1 MSTRPALSVILPNY
15 NHADYLDRCI
25 TAVLDQSFKDLEFV
39 IVDDGSTDGSVQVI
53 RKYARVDPRVRFYQ
67 NDRNR
72 GVIYTLNRALSYATA
87 DYVLG
92 AASDDYVLPG
102 YFEAAFDLLKA
113 NPGAGIALGLC
124 ATVNDDGHLLAE
136 TPGLWA
142 EEPMFMDPADVAGR
156 ITNCGVPGPVIWH
169 RQAFLDAGAYIP
181 ELRWHGDW
189 FTLQVVAFR
198 RGVCFLPFRTS
209 VVLHTPQ
216 AYSAGQARMQTQRQ
230 VLRHML
236 GLIGAEKYRDVLPH
250 FVNSW
255 VLLQFG
261 PDLVKAAM
269 GLPDPT
275 PGQLAVL
282 HRYAHAHANNL
293 LHDPIPEVR
302 AGMATLLGRYGRRAF
317 EFLERLEKLSKDQNQ
332 KAAAAAAAALGAIWG
347 SLPLPARLAQKAKR
361 AAGDI
366 LRGLDRVLR
375 PLHHAR
381 LVQAENLLSDILH
394 YSREGQKAAQHI
406 SYQIDAYGTAWKKTL
421 PAAPPG
427 SDKTRQAA

>member
-39 IVDDGSTDGSVQVI
+39 IVDDGSTDASVAVI
-53 RKYARVDPRVRFYQ
+53 QKYARVDPRVRFYQ

-87 DYVLG
+87 EYVLG

-169 RQAFLDAGAYIP
+169 RQAFHDAGAYIP

-209 VVLHTPQ
+209 VVRHTPQ

-236 GLIGAEKYRDVLPH
+236 GLIGAEKYRDVLPY
-250 FVNSW
+250 FVGSW

-261 PDLVKAAM
+261 TDLVKAAM
-269 GLPDPT
+269 GIPDPS
-275 PGQLAVL
+275 PAVL
-282 HRYAHAHANNL
+282 AALRRYAFAHANNL

-302 AGMATLLGRYGRRAF
+302 AGIAALLGRYGREAF
-317 EFLERLEKLSKDQNQ
+317 EYLERLERLGADRNPKV
-332 KAAAAAAAALGAIWG
+332 AAAAAAARSAVWR
-347 SLPLPARLAQKAKR
+347 SLSPPAQIGR
-361 AAGDI
+361 A
-366 LRGLDRVLR
+366 
-375 PLHHAR
+375 
-381 LVQAENLLSDILH
+381 
-394 YSREGQKAAQHI
+394 
-406 SYQIDAYGTAWKKTL
+406 
-421 PAAPPG
+421 
-427 SDKTRQAA
+427 

>member
-1 MSTRPALSVILPNY
+1 MATRPALSVILPNY

-39 IVDDGSTDGSVQVI
+39 IVDDGSTDASVQVI
-53 RKYARVDPRVRFYQ
+53 QKYARVDPRVRFYQ

-102 YFEAAFDLLKA
+102 YFEAAFDLIRA

-142 EEPMFMDPADVAGR
+142 EDPMFMDPADVAGR
-156 ITNCGVPGPVIWH
+156 ITNCGIPGPVIWH
-169 RQAFLDAGAYIP
+169 RQSFLDAGAYIP
-181 ELRWHGDW
+181 ELKWHGDW

-209 VVLHTPQ
+209 VVRHTPQ

-236 GLIGAEKYRDVLPH
+236 GLIGSEKYRDVLPH
-250 FVNSW
+250 FVGSW

-261 PDLVKAAM
+261 PDLVKAAL
-269 GLPDPT
+269 GIPELSKE
-275 PGQLAVL
+275 QRAALR
-282 HRYAHAHANNL
+282 RYVYAHANNL
-293 LHDPIPEVR
+293 IHDTIPETR
-302 AGMATLLGRYGRRAF
+302 AGIAGLLGLYGRDAF
-317 EFLERLEKLSKDQNQ
+317 EFLERLEKLAKDQNAKV
-332 KAAAAAAAALGAIWG
+332 KAAGAAAVRAVW
-347 SLPLPARLAQKAKR
+347 SDLPPVSRFAHKAKR
-361 AAGDI
+361 RAGHV
-366 LRGLDRVLR
+366 LRHLDRVLR

-381 LVQAENLLSDILH
+381 LVQAENLLGEILH
-394 YSREGQKAAQHI
+394 YNRAAHSAAQHI
-406 SYQIDAYGTAWKKTL
+406 SHQLDGLGTIWKKARQPDA
-421 PAAPPG
+421 PAAP
-427 SDKTRQAA
+427 TRHAA